1 MPNWKVTTMAIAQA
15 ERRLFG
21 REIDRIERI
30 VLGITG
36 PLLVLAHV
44 VLALTVMALL
54 YALLLPL

>member
-1 MPNWKVTTMAIAQA
+1 MAIAQA

>member
-1 MPNWKVTTMAIAQA
+1 MAIGRA

-21 REIDRIERI
+21 REIDRVERA
-30 VLGITG
+30 VLGLTG

-44 VLALTVMALL
+44 LLALTVLTLL